1 MPGPNMARPDPLI
14 YQASI
19 LPPAPHSIHLLEKGF
34 AMTEKTTA
42 PADTPDP
49 FDPARLR
56 LGQNFAAT
64 VGVKKLL
71 TQVPVRKPTRQE
83 FVRVHHNPDWHLATM
98 ILELKEDREVYLVAP
113 ELYAELLGEIVP
125 VMLYPTINRQGIIS
139 LWPCKLPGPDGKT
152 NPWHK
157 SALEAA
163 EHAIERWVRIAANMM
178 LGAYEIFEAAGD
190 LPEPKWPDLSL
201 QELLKLAFKDT
212 RIDRP
217 DHPVVQRLRG
227 AV

>member
-1 MPGPNMARPDPLI
+1 
-14 YQASI
+14 
-19 LPPAPHSIHLLEKGF
+19 LPEKSF
-34 AMTEKTTA
+34 TMTKKTTEPVGETTA
-42 PADTPDP
+42 PAGAPDP
-49 FDPARLR
+49 FDPAALR
-56 LGQNFAAT
+56 LGQDFAAT

-71 TQVPVRKPTRQE
+71 TRVPVGRPGRQV
-83 FVRVHHNPDWHLATM
+83 FFRVHPDPDWHFPTM
-98 ILELKEDREVYLVAP
+98 ILELKEEREVYLVVP
-113 ELYAELLGEIVP
+113 DMYTELLGEIVP
-125 VMLYPTINRQGIIS
+125 VILYPTINRQGVIS

-152 NPWHK
+152 NPWHQ

-163 EHAIERWVRIAANMM
+163 EHATRRWVRIAANMT
-178 LGAYEIFEAAGD
+178 LGAYEIFGAAGD

-212 RIDRP
+212 KIDRP